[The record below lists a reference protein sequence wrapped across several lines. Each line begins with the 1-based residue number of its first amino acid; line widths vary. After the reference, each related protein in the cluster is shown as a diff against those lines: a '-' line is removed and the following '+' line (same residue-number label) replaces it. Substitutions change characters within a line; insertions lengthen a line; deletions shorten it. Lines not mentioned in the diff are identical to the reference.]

1 MDFHQTALI
10 LWRSSLGM
18 LMGEFRQFLTDLSA
32 HDRSIFHFWMVTLV
46 NVNRFSPNL
55 VCALIFWRSA
65 LGLLIGKVRQF
76 LTQLS
81 ARDTSVFSI
90 LDDNFTK
97 CLWIF
102 TKLLVCIDI
111 VDICFGIAYG
121 RILSIFDRVI
131 CPQHIHILGQ

>member
-76 LTQLS
+76 LTRLS
-81 ARDTSVFSI
+81 ALTHLYFQFWMITLLNVYGFSPNFLCALI
-90 LDDNFTK
+90 L
-97 CLWIF
+97 
-102 TKLLVCIDI
+102 
-111 VDICFGIAYG
+111 
-121 RILSIFDRVI
+121 
-131 CPQHIHILGQ
+131 